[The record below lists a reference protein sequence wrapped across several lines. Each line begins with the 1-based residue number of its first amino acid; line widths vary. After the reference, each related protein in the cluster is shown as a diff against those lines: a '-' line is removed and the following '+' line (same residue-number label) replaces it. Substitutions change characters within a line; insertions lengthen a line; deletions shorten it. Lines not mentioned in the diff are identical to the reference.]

1 MKKKIVKTILYTAL
15 ILLSVICL
23 LPFAMMIVNA
33 TRSGKEIMKGFTLI
47 PSNDLAENWRTV
59 TTNLHIGRG
68 FINSLFV
75 TICST
80 VLTAYFSAF
89 AAYGFAFYKFK
100 GNKLLFTTILVFMMI
115 PGQLGLLGFYDL
127 VCKLRL
133 VDSYIPLIIPA
144 IASPATVFF
153 LRQYILSVLPK
164 ALLEA
169 PRIDGA
175 NEFYIFH
182 RIVLPIMAPGVA
194 TMSIGAFI
202 GSWNNYLL
210 PLILL
215 TSPRKFTLPLEISS
229 LSGVR
234 DITANQGAIYTTVAV
249 SVVPVIIAF
258 CFFSKYIISSISA
271 GSVKE

>member
-1 MKKKIVKTILYTAL
+1 MKKKIIKSILYAAL

-33 TRSGKEIMKGFTLI
+33 TRSGREIMKGFTLI
-47 PSNDLAENWRTV
+47 PSNDLAANWKTV
-59 TTNLHIGRG
+59 TTNLHIGRS

-80 VLTAYFSAF
+80 TLTAYFSAF

-100 GNKLLFTTILVFMMI
+100 GNRLLFTTILVFMMI

-127 VCKLRL
+127 VCKMRL
-133 VDSYIPLIIPA
+133 VDSYVPLIIPA

-153 LRQYILSVLPK
+153 LRQYIVSVLPK

-182 RIVLPIMAPGVA
+182 RIVLPIMAPGIA

-215 TSPRKFTLPLEISS
+215 TSPRKFTLPLEVSS

-234 DITANQGAIYTTVAV
+234 DITANQGAIYTTVAI
-249 SVVPVIIAF
+249 SVVPILIAF